1 MLFGYCAMFA
11 TLLVWASFFIS
22 LKFGV
27 HSQLEPADI
36 AITRFIIPSL
46 ILIPFVVKHLP
57 SISAVPKRYKAGL
70 IIGSGLPYLIVAGT
84 AMQFAPVSHGS
95 ALIPGTLP
103 MFVSAI
109 AVLFYKQPL
118 SNHRVLGLCAVLFGV
133 ILFLMSNI
141 GDEYNWQQLNGHTL
155 FLLGSLMWAVFTISA
170 RVSNLNAYACAGFVS
185 ISSLVLL
192 SLAITCGWLESY
204 LMKTPMTQWPWRD
217 VMWQLMLQGIGAGLV
232 ASFTFL
238 YAVKKIGAEA
248 SAALGSLTPALATLL
263 AIPLLSEKPDI
274 VTISA
279 LAFVTIGSIVA
290 SNVLMKKHHQDTYR
304 PPQFSSSKRA
314 P

>member
-1 MLFGYCAMFA
+1 MLLGYCAMFA

-27 HSQLEPADI
+27 HSKLEPADI
-36 AITRFIIPSL
+36 AITRFIIPSV
-46 ILIPFVVKHLP
+46 ILMPFVVKYLP
-57 SISAVPKRYKAGL
+57 SLKAVPKRYKAGL
-70 IIGSGLPYLIVAGT
+70 IIGSGLPYLIIAGT
-84 AMQFAPVSHGS
+84 GMHFAPVAHGS

-109 AVLFYKQPL
+109 AVLFYQQPL
-118 SNHRVLGLCAVLFGV
+118 SQHRVLGLTSVLFGV
-133 ILFLMSNI
+133 ILFLISNI
-141 GDEYNWQQLNGHTL
+141 GEEYNWQQLKGHSL

-185 ISSLVLL
+185 LASVTL
-192 SLAITCGWLESY
+192 LAIAIAFGWLESY
-204 LMKTPMTQWPWRD
+204 LIKTPISQWPWHD
-217 VMWQLMLQGIGAGLV
+217 VVWQLILQGIGAGLI

-263 AIPLLSEKPDI
+263 AVPLLSETPDAM
-274 VTISA
+274 TISA
-279 LAFVTIGSIVA
+279 LVFVTVGSIVA
-290 SNVLMKKHHQDTYR
+290 SNVLMKSHHRETYQ
-304 PPQFSSSKRA
+304 PPQFSSSKQET
-314 P
+314 